1 MMAMPP
7 ITYFVKLGYTAVGTG
22 HRQWAILICIALEG
36 LLNWIYALH
45 SSEGVVDIPDIPC
58 NRMITTC
65 FPSLHRQELL
75 FSLQDNLATPLNIL
89 YLIFLSLSTI
99 SPIRISTIKVLY
111 TSPQQEIQPNPSH
124 PYSHRLVFDMSLP
137 SSCPPPCQN

>member
-1 MMAMPP
+1 MSGQFLSTWFFSQRA
-7 ITYFVKLGYTAVGTG
+7 A
-22 HRQWAILICIALEG
+22 E
-36 LLNWIYALH
+36 LNWIYALLH
-45 SSEGVVDIPDIPC
+45 SSAEVVGIPDIPR

-65 FPSLHRQELL
+65 LPSLHRQELL

-124 PYSHRLVFDMSLP
+124 PYSHRLVLHPSLTCHCLP
-137 SSCPPPCQN
+137 LALLLVKISLDPFYLSCLD